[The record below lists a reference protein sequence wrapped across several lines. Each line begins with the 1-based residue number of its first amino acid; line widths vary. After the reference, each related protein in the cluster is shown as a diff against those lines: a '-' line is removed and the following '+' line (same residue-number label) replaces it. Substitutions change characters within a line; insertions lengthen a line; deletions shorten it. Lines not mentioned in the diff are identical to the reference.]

1 MRKFALTLMCKDGL
15 SEAKA
20 LEMEQEV
27 REAIQEAL
35 MNGEDPEEVL
45 MDLFGLEPD
54 YLIELLDY

>member
-1 MRKFALTLMCKDGL
+1 MRKFALTLMRKDGL

-27 REAIQEAL
+27 REAILEAL

-45 MDLFGLEPD
+45 IDLYGLEPD
-54 YLIELLDY
+54 YLMELLDY

>member
-1 MRKFALTLMCKDGL
+1 MRKFALTLMRKDGL

-27 REAIQEAL
+27 REAIQVAL

>member
-1 MRKFALTLMCKDGL
+1 MRKFALTLMRKDGL

-45 MDLFGLEPD
+45 MDLYGLEPD
-54 YLIELLDY
+54 YLMELLDY

>member
-1 MRKFALTLMCKDGL
+1 MRKFALTLMRKAGL

-35 MNGEDPEEVL
+35 MNGEDPEKVL
-45 MDLFGLEPD
+45 MDLYGLEPD
-54 YLIELLDY
+54 YLMELLDY